1 MSMSKFIWKKKAN
14 NSLPSFW
21 IDYFDNRTKWN
32 FEQIIGKNQFQFNKA
47 FDFTILHIP
56 TN

>member
-1 MSMSKFIWKKKAN
+1 MSMSKFIWKKNAN

-32 FEQIIGKNQFQFNKA
+32 FEQIIEKNQFQFNKA